1 MTSPTSHRL
10 LVVDDEPDLRTLY
23 ELTLLREGYDLE
35 TAACVEEAWQLLQEQ
50 HYSVLITDMRLPDG
64 TGLDLLR
71 RIEAAGRPEKAI
83 VITAYGSAENAVSAL
98 KAGAYDYLTKPVDLK
113 QFRAVVASALRDAES
128 QALLARE
135 PGSPI
140 ADPIA
145 DTTAH
150 TTPSASAPVRGP
162 AHGPAHAQALAT
174 GATSSALA
182 KLAGHSGA
190 MQQVR
195 VLVDKVA
202 RSMAPVL
209 VWGESGTG
217 KELVARA
224 IHEVSSRHARPF
236 VAVNCSAIPEQ
247 LLEAEFFG
255 YRKGAFT
262 GAAEDREGF
271 FQAAHGGTLFLDEIG
286 DLPLAMQSKL
296 LRAVQ
301 ERSVRAVG
309 ATAELP
315 VDVRIVSATHKDLQA
330 EVAAQRFRQD
340 LYYRLN
346 VIQVTLPPLRERLE
360 DLPILCQRILG
371 RIATESGLTPPPSLS
386 TDALSALRQQRFAG
400 NVRELENMLHRAVA
414 LSAHATLE
422 PLDLGLA
429 AWTHTELAWAELRPG
444 AYVPVDTTADGL
456 DPTALNQNGKA
467 NDGPAATLPPA
478 TVASV
483 PLPRDLVAHL
493 DEVERDIL
501 VQALEKHRL
510 NRTAAGASLGLSL
523 RQIRYRMAR
532 LGVQVTDQGV
542 MLGERFE
549 PDADAE

>member
-1 MTSPTSHRL
+1 MTSPTAHRL

-35 TAACVEEAWQLLQEQ
+35 TAACVEDAWQLLQERS
-50 HYSVLITDMRLPDG
+50 YSVLITDMRMPDG
-64 TGLDLLR
+64 TGLDLLQR
-71 RIEAAGRPEKAI
+71 LEAAGRTEKTI

-113 QFRAVVASALRDAES
+113 QFRAVVASALRDAE
-128 QALLARE
+128 
-135 PGSPI
+135 
-140 ADPIA
+140 
-145 DTTAH
+145 
-150 TTPSASAPVRGP
+150 
-162 AHGPAHAQALAT
+162 AQALMVREPVSAPLGLPAPAAVVAIPSHAKDAAHT
-174 GATSSALA
+174 PPSAPPSALA
-182 KLAGHSGA
+182 KLAGHSSA
-190 MQQVR
+190 MQDVR
-195 VLVDKVA
+195 VLIDKVA

-224 IHEVSSRHARPF
+224 IHDVSSRHARPF

-296 LRAVQ
+296 LRAIQ

-309 ATAELP
+309 ATAEVP

-346 VIQVTLPPLRERLE
+346 VIQISLPPLRERLE
-360 DLPILCQRILG
+360 DLPILCQRILA
-371 RIATESGLTPPPSLS
+371 RIATESGLPTTPALS
-386 TDALSALRQQRFAG
+386 TDALSALMHQRFAG

-414 LSAHATLE
+414 LSGHPTLE
-422 PLDLGLA
+422 PQDLGVS
-429 AWTHTELAWAELRPG
+429 AWLPGQASAHTPPTPEAPAS
-444 AYVPVDTTADGL
+444 
-456 DPTALNQNGKA
+456 PTAA
-467 NDGPAATLPPA
+467 TASAAPPAASHAASSEPPSPSA
-478 TVASV
+478 QNA
-483 PLPRDLVAHL
+483 PLPRDLVSHL

-523 RQIRYRMAR
+523 RQMRYRMAR
-532 LGVQVTDQGV
+532 LGVQVTEQGV
-542 MLGERFE
+542 LLGERCE
-549 PDADAE
+549 PDADAD